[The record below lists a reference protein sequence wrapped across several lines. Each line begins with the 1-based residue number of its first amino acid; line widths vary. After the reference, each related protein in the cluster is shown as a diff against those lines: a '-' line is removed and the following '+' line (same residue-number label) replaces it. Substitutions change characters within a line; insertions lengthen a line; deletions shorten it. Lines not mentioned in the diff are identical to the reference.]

1 MIVMKKNSLKL
12 NELVRSELELT
23 EQAVIKGGGGNDGD
37 APPPGGETCYC
48 VIVTT
53 LLRKEEGVQQMK
65 PIVINMALQRH
76 KYI

>member
-37 APPPGGETCYC
+37 APPPGGETCY
-48 VIVTT
+48 
-53 LLRKEEGVQQMK
+53 
-65 PIVINMALQRH
+65 
-76 KYI
+76 

>member
-53 LLRKEEGVQQMK
+53 PEGGGRTTNEAYSNK
-65 PIVINMALQRH
+65 HGAPTA
-76 KYI
+76 

>member
-37 APPPGGETCYC
+37 APPLGGETCYC

-53 LLRKEEGVQQMK
+53 PEGRGRTTNEAYSNK
-65 PIVINMALQRH
+65 HGAPTA
-76 KYI
+76 

>member
-1 MIVMKKNSLKL
+1 M
-12 NELVRSELELT
+12 VRSELELT

-53 LLRKEEGVQQMK
+53 PEGEGVQQMSYSNK
-65 PIVINMALQRH
+65 HGAPTA
-76 KYI
+76 

>member
-23 EQAVIKGGGGNDGD
+23 EQAVIKGGGGNDG
-37 APPPGGETCYC
+37 ETCYC

-53 LLRKEEGVQQMK
+53 TEGRGRTTNEAYSNK
-65 PIVINMALQRH
+65 HGAPTA
-76 KYI
+76 

>member
-37 APPPGGETCYC
+37 VLLLVVKL
-48 VIVTT
+48 VIV
-53 LLRKEEGVQQMK
+53 LS
-65 PIVINMALQRH
+65 
-76 KYI
+76 

>member
-37 APPPGGETCYC
+37 APPPGGETCFC

-53 LLRKEEGVQQMK
+53 PEGRGRTTNEAYSNK
-65 PIVINMALQRH
+65 HGAPTA
-76 KYI
+76 

>member
-53 LLRKEEGVQQMK
+53 PEGRRAYNK
-65 PIVINMALQRH
+65 
-76 KYI
+76 

>member
-53 LLRKEEGVQQMK
+53 PEGTNEAYSNK
-65 PIVINMALQRH
+65 HGAPTA
-76 KYI
+76 

>member
-1 MIVMKKNSLKL
+1 MKKNSLKL

-37 APPPGGETCYC
+37 APPPPGGETCYC

-53 LLRKEEGVQQMK
+53 PEGRGAYNK
-65 PIVINMALQRH
+65 
-76 KYI
+76 

>member
-23 EQAVIKGGGGNDGD
+23 EQAVSNDGD

-53 LLRKEEGVQQMK
+53 PEGRGRTTNEAYSNK
-65 PIVINMALQRH
+65 HGAPTA
-76 KYI
+76 